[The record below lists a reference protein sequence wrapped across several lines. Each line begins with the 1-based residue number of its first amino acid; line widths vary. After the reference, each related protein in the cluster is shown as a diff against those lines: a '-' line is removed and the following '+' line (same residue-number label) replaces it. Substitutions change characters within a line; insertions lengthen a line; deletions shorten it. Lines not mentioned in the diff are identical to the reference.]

1 MNEPMMNDI
10 LAVVRR
16 PAQERLAL
24 LIDRVKSAD
33 LTTQEILAL
42 VAVFESADQR
52 VNAPTAPVLQLIP
65 TRG

>member
-1 MNEPMMNDI
+1 MSAIELHGVLDFVRGPATDRMHLLMNR
-10 LAVVRR
+10 LK
-16 PAQERLAL
+16 PAA
-24 LIDRVKSAD
+24 

-65 TRG
+65 T